1 MKKSFGN
8 SYFEIGIYLLFGAC
22 VLEFNPSAE
31 VKSSKHHVVKSE
43 IPLAK
48 GAGGFE
54 RLLRS
59 YLPRKLATLCF
70 QKQGQSVSC
79 SKTKLLIREGGTTV
93 ANSPSERRNVLS
105 FQSSSDSKS
114 GADFYR
120 ATGESSEG
128 PFCKTGNLR
137 LLIYF

>member
-48 GAGGFE
+48 GAGGF
-54 RLLRS
+54 
-59 YLPRKLATLCF
+59 
-70 QKQGQSVSC
+70 
-79 SKTKLLIREGGTTV
+79 
-93 ANSPSERRNVLS
+93 
-105 FQSSSDSKS
+105 QSSSDSKS

-120 ATGESSEG
+120 ATGESSED